1 MFVPGAN
8 STEWLDY
15 TRCTVTIRVRRAAFS
30 AACVLLVCAAA
41 ALAPVRAQDRG
52 LEAAVTAALE
62 RYSSALESLDAAS
75 VKKVQ
80 PAIDVEALKK
90 AFRDM
95 RSLEV
100 SIAEL
105 KILSNDAAVVRVSC
119 KVTQTL
125 TPKAG
130 TKHTSAI
137 TRVVRLKR
145 QDTVL
150 VIDAFER

>member
-1 MFVPGAN
+1 M
-8 STEWLDY
+8 L
-15 TRCTVTIRVRRAAFS
+15 RRKAFLAA
-30 AACVLLVCAAA
+30 V
-41 ALAPVRAQDRG
+41 ALILIAPTGRAQDRV
-52 LEAAVTAALE
+52 LEGAVSAALE
-62 RYSSALESLDAAS
+62 RYSSALESLDADS

-90 AFRDM
+90 AFREM
-95 RSLEV
+95 RALEV
-100 SIAEL
+100 SIADL

-130 TKHTSAI
+130 TKQTSAV

-145 QDTVL
+145 LDAGY

>member
-1 MFVPGAN
+1 MFFAAV
-8 STEWLDY
+8 WLL
-15 TRCTVTIRVRRAAFS
+15 I
-30 AACVLLVCAAA
+30 AAA
-41 ALAPVRAQDRG
+41 DAPLRPVSAQDRN
-52 LEAAVTAALE
+52 LEAAVAAALE
-62 RYSSALESLDAAS
+62 RYSSALESLDADS
-75 VKKVQ
+75 VKKIQ

-100 SIAEL
+100 TIGDL

-145 QDTVL
+145 QDAGL